1 MMNTDYGWHV
11 GVMLCGM
18 LALGLACWGWLNSGL
33 AFLQLGMG
41 AC

>member
-1 MMNTDYGWHV
+1 MNTDDGAQIAL
-11 GVMLCGM
+11 MLGGM

-41 AC
+41 VC